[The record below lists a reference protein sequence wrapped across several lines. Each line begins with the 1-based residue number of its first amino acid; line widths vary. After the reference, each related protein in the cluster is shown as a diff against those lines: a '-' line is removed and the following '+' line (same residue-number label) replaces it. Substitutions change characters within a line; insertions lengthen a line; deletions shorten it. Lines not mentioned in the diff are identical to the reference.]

1 MRRLHLLF
9 ASVFLLLFV
18 ASGLYMK
25 NVLPPFNNELDGAR
39 MIYRA
44 SHLYLLFAA
53 LLNLLAGAHWQT
65 LSNRL
70 CSQMQVMGSTL
81 LLSSLPVL
89 GFAFLLEPSQHWVMR
104 PLTMAGCWL
113 ALLGTLLSAGAGLIH
128 ATYSRKHQAT

>member
-1 MRRLHLLF
+1 MRRLHLIF

-65 LSNRL
+65 LGNKL
-70 CSQMQVMGSTL
+70 CSQIQVLGSTL
-81 LLSSLPVL
+81 LLGSLPVL
-89 GFAFLLEPSQHWVMR
+89 GLAFLLEPSQHWVMR

-113 ALLGTLLSAGAGLIH
+113 ALLGTLLHAGAGLMQP
-128 ATYSRKHQAT
+128 TDRRKHPA